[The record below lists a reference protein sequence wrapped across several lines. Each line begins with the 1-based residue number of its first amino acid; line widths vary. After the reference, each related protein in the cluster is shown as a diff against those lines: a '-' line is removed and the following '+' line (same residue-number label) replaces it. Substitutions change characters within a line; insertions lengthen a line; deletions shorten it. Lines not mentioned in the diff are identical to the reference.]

1 MNVKVANAP
10 VSYGAFEITVGRY
23 PNVPDADDVLD
34 FVAGAGY
41 VGIDLGPLGYLGDGP
56 ELIERLA
63 SRQLQLAG
71 AYLQL
76 PFSEPERL
84 EELLPDLERLLDIL
98 DTVAPDGETP
108 FRPKPTL
115 ADSGGPARDAAP
127 GMGQRNRSLG
137 LDDEAWKQL
146 AEGVS
151 RVVARCRER
160 GYEPTFHH
168 HTATFVEAP
177 WEIERLLETTD
188 VGLCLDTGH
197 LLVSDGDPVS
207 AVTDW
212 GARIN
217 HVHIKDAHKG
227 VIDRIVQEGSP
238 LEEIWTRQAFC
249 PLGQGDVDVD
259 AVLQGL
265 RDLGFEGWLVVEQD
279 QIPDPAVSKE
289 EVAAQ
294 QVANREYLRARG
306 V

>member
-23 PNVPDADDVLD
+23 PNVPDANDVLD
-34 FVAGAGY
+34 FVADAGY
-41 VGIDLGPLGYLGDGP
+41 VGIDLGPLGYLGEGP
-56 ELIERLA
+56 VLAERLA
-63 SRQLQLAG
+63 SRNLQLAG

-76 PFSEPERL
+76 PFSEADRM
-84 EELLPDLERLLDIL
+84 EEMLPDLDRLLDIL
-98 DTVAPDGETP
+98 DAAGPDGDAS

-115 ADSGGPARDAAP
+115 ADAGGPGREAAP
-127 GMGQRNRSLG
+127 GMGQRDRSLG
-137 LDDEAWKQL
+137 LDEQGSAQL
-146 AEGVS
+146 AKGVDRAVS
-151 RVVARCRER
+151 RCRER

-197 LLVSDGDPVS
+197 LLLSDGDPV
-207 AVTDW
+207 AAIRTW
-212 GARIN
+212 GSRIN
-217 HVHIKDAHKG
+217 HVHIKDARQG

-249 PLGQGDVDVD
+249 PLGEGDVDVD
-259 AVLQGL
+259 AVIQGL
-265 RDLGFEGWLVVEQD
+265 RDIDFEGWLVVEQD
-279 QIPDPAVSKE
+279 QIPDPAVSKQD
-289 EVAAQ
+289 VAAQ
-294 QVANREYLRARG
+294 QVANREYLRGRG

>member
-84 EELLPDLERLLDIL
+84 EEMLPDLERLLDIL

-249 PLGQGDVDVD
+249 PLGEGDVDVD